1 MNDDRLT
8 IITVVETFIIGF
20 YVGHVVTK
28 KVEKHRN
35 KKNN

>member
-1 MNDDRLT
+1 MYDDRLT

-20 YVGHVVTK
+20 YAGHVVTK
-28 KVEKHRN
+28 AVEKRRN